1 MNIEERANPK
11 GPELRAFAIEDF
23 EFRSDREANTVTFE
37 GVASVV
43 DEPYTVRDA
52 FGEFTETIKAGA
64 FNKTLKDGKADVA
77 LFVNHRHDDVP
88 LATRLDGSLVLSA
101 DPNLRVRATMD
112 AERPDVQ
119 IVRSAVERG
128 QLRQMSIGMSVPK
141 DKQTWNTDY
150 TERII
155 REARVGETS
164 IVWKGSNHLT
174 TAAVRALDELIDEIA
189 ADDYSPDELRR
200 MIAHLESLL
209 PGDEPEARDMTWY
222 PQLLSELWAKRRA
235 A

>member
-1 MNIEERANPK
+1 MSIEERANPK
-11 GPELRAFAIEDF
+11 GSEYRAFPIGEF
-23 EFRSDREANTVTFE
+23 EFRADRDTDTVTFE

-43 DEPYTVRDA
+43 DEPYKVRDA

-64 FNKTLKDGKADVA
+64 FTKTLKDGKADVA

-88 LATRLDGSLVLSA
+88 LATRIDGSLILAA
-101 DPNLRVRATMD
+101 DPNLRVKATMD
-112 AERPDVQ
+112 AARPDVQ

-128 QLRQMSIGMSVPK
+128 QLRQMSIGMNVPK
-141 DKQTWNTDY
+141 DKQSWNDDF

-164 IVWKGSNHLT
+164 IVWQGANHLT
-174 TAAVRALDELIDEIA
+174 TAAVRALDELIDEIT
-189 ADDYSPDELRR
+189 ADDYAPDELRR

-209 PGDEPEARDMTWY
+209 PTEEERADLSWY
-222 PQLLSELWAKRRA
+222 PQLLSELAAKQPA

>member
-11 GPELRAFAIEDF
+11 GAEYRAFAIEDF
-23 EFRSDREANTVTFE
+23 EFRADDENTVTFE

-52 FGEFTETIKAGA
+52 FGEFQETIKAGA

-88 LATRLDGSLVLSA
+88 LATRLDGSLILSA
-101 DPNLRVRATMD
+101 DPNLRVKATMD
-112 AERPDVQ
+112 AGRPDVQ
-119 IVRSAVERG
+119 IVRSAIERG
-128 QLRQMSIGMSVPK
+128 QLRQMSIGMNVPK
-141 DKQTWNTDY
+141 DKQSWNADY

-164 IVWKGSNHLT
+164 IVWKGANHLT
-174 TAAVRALDELIDEIA
+174 SAAVRALDELIDEIT
-189 ADDYSPDELRR
+189 ADDYAPDELRR

-209 PGDEPEARDMTWY
+209 PGDEPALVETTRAL
-222 PQLLSELWAKRRA
+222 PELAELWAKRYA